1 MKQTIV
7 AVLWIGLILVH
18 PVQATE
24 FTGIQIDGSS
34 LDFVY
39 TQMGVPVEGRFK
51 KFAAELNFD
60 PGNLS
65 TAKATFDLDVTS
77 IDAGSTEANDEVA
90 GKDWFDTK
98 TFPDAAFVST
108 GFKALGGNRYQV
120 SGNISIKGRTQ
131 SISVPFTLTP
141 GDTLSVIDGG
151 FMLKR
156 ADFAIGEGIWTDFGT
171 VANEIQ
177 IKFHFL
183 ANARD

>member
-1 MKQTIV
+1 MKQSIIV
-7 AVLWIGLILVH
+7 VLWSGLVLVH

-24 FTGIQIDGSS
+24 FTGIQADGSS

-39 TQMGVPVEGRFK
+39 TQMGVPVEGHFN
-51 KFAAELNFD
+51 KFAAQLNFD

-65 TAKATFDLDVTS
+65 TAKALFDLDVTS
-77 IDAGSTEANDEVA
+77 IDTGSTEANDEVV

-98 TFPDAAFVST
+98 TFPHAAFVST

-131 SISVPFTLTP
+131 SISAPFTLNP
-141 GDTLSVIDGG
+141 QGTLSVIDGG

-156 ADFAIGEGIWTDFGT
+156 ADFAIGVGSWTDFGT
-171 VANEIQ
+171 VANEIR